1 LKENW
6 GRVQIYYTSLNTKFF
21 HFVSGGNEG
30 FHFTVQLEV
39 LVNNVWRVVIR
50 YDVAHGFA
58 HIDRYYLG
66 GRKVKKELHLK
77 LGEALT
83 LADEDIKENWKA
95 YQEEFLEGE

>member
-1 LKENW
+1 MIPLGEQARKRHYHEAEK
-6 GRVQIYYTSLNTKFF
+6 GRVIR
-21 HFVSGGNEG
+21 
-30 FHFTVQLEV
+30 FTVQLEI
-39 LVNNVWRVVIR
+39 LVNNEWRVVIR

-58 HIDRYYLG
+58 HVDRYYLG

>member
-1 LKENW
+1 VIPLGEQARKRHYHEAEK
-6 GRVQIYYTSLNTKFF
+6 GRVTR
-21 HFVSGGNEG
+21 
-30 FHFTVQLEV
+30 FTVQLEV
-39 LVNNVWRVVIR
+39 LVNNEWRVVIR